1 MPGATTRRWVRGWE
15 GQGSSMTSDRVE
27 CQARNTEDPGA
38 GNPYTGIY
46 GGQRPVDCRPSS
58 ICGLDARVENGY
70 FSYSH

>member
-1 MPGATTRRWVRGWE
+1 
-15 GQGSSMTSDRVE
+15 MTSERVE

-38 GNPYTGIY
+38 GNPYTGFF
-46 GGQRPVDCRPSS
+46 GGQRPVDCCPSS